1 MHGVYAKL
9 RTSNSPR
16 LKRTPPLTET
26 LSLFSRRLVG
36 VFSLPAF
43 VLALVRRLCIYA
55 AAPLGETLHEN
66 YQVSCNTYLFCFE
79 EILGKYILLQFVIT
93 RLYSLESVYSALC
106 MFVRVGAEGGEAGYV
121 QGLTHRDN

>member
-1 MHGVYAKL
+1 MHGVYAKM
-9 RTSNSPR
+9 RTSNSPH

-43 VLALVRRLCIYA
+43 VLALGRRLCIYA

-66 YQVSCNTYLFCFE
+66 YQVSCNTLSILCFE
-79 EILGKYILLQFVIT
+79 EILEKYIMLQFVIT
-93 RLYSLESVYSALC
+93 SCIFRERLLGVVY
-106 MFVRVGAEGGEAGYV
+106 VRA
-121 QGLTHRDN
+121 RRR